1 MEPNQTYKFC
11 TEKEAINK
19 MKRQPT
25 EWERLFLPMMQ
36 LTGFNFQNMQTACI
50 TQ

>member
-1 MEPNQTYKFC
+1 
-11 TEKEAINK
+11 

-25 EWERLFLPMMQ
+25 EWEKLFLPMMQ
-36 LTGFNFQNMQTACI
+36 LTGLNFQNMQTARI